1 MAENTPGAK
10 PVQKIPEYSLLES
23 PVELQLLGTT
33 ELEDLVLKGAEKSC
47 RHCIILQLPIN
58 HAQPEIYGVTK

>member
-10 PVQKIPEYSLLES
+10 PVQKNPEYSLLGS
-23 PVELQLLGTT
+23 PVELLLLGTT
-33 ELEDLVLKGAEKSC
+33 ELEALVLHRDEKPC
-47 RHCIILQLPIN
+47 RHCVILQLPIN

>member
-1 MAENTPGAK
+1 MAENTSGAK

-33 ELEDLVLKGAEKSC
+33 ELEALVLQGAEKSC

-58 HAQPEIYGVTK
+58 HA